1 MNLPKIAIPTLGRYE
16 TISQKTLCY
25 LQRVGYPSNLI
36 YLFVVA
42 EEEALYKT
50 HVPEGLYGHLVV
62 GVRGICN
69 QRNFITNYFEE
80 GELVCGMD
88 DDVRQLK
95 STKGFLEIVQ
105 EGVKALGTGGGL
117 FGVLPND
124 DTRRMKDSTTSHLAF
139 IIGCFYIYRI
149 HKDLLLGTD
158 EKDDVERPILYFK
171 RYGKVFRY
179 QGAGVSTSYKG
190 GKGGL
195 QQEGRKDRITAG
207 VKYLLERYPGFC
219 KKRGSEDVLLN
230 WRAFV

>member
-1 MNLPKIAIPTLGRYE
+1 MFPRLAIPT
-16 TISQKTLCY
+16 Y
-25 LQRVGYPSNLI
+25 LQKVGYPRDKI
-36 YLFVVA
+36 YLFVVP
-42 EEEALYKT
+42 EEEVLYREA
-50 HVPEGLYGHLVV
+50 VASDLYGHLVV
-62 GVRGICN
+62 GVKGLCN
-69 QRNFITNYFEE
+69 QRNFITDYFDE
-80 GELVCGMD
+80 GEIIAQFD
-88 DDVRQLK
+88 DDVRQIK
-95 STKGFLEIVQ
+95 SEKSFREILEIGLKGL
-105 EGVKALGTGGGL
+105 EEGGL

-158 EKDDVERPILYFK
+158 EKDDVERTILYFK
-171 RYGKVFRY
+171 RDGKVCRY

-230 WRAFV
+230 WRA